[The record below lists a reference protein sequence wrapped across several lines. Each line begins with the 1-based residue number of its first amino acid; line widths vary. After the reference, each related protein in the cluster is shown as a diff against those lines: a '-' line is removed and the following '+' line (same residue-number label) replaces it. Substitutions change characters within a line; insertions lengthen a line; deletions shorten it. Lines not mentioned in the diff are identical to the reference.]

1 MTVSGAPQSAR
12 PGAHRLS
19 RLGWLALLLLPGQ
32 LACSPAPAP
41 AERPSDAAAPAA
53 SPTGGVAVRGWAP
66 PVTGG
71 FRAAVFLTPEGALDL
86 EVPTEPVRMDQF
98 GLAFI
103 PGVLVARAG
112 QEVAFTNGDDVLHN
126 VHLSASATRETV
138 FNIATP
144 IAGAYL
150 HTFDAPGTFTL
161 SCDVHPAMA
170 AYILVTEAPYATVAE
185 AGRAVRAARRA
196 AGTLRCFRVERG
208 RRAAERAR
216 RRRRG
221 GYRAAPRRR
230 GVINPAGAGG

>member
-1 MTVSGAPQSAR
+1 M
-12 PGAHRLS
+12 
-19 RLGWLALLLLPGQ
+19 
-32 LACSPAPAP
+32 
-41 AERPSDAAAPAA
+41 
-53 SPTGGVAVRGWAP
+53 RGWAP

-185 AGRAVRAARRA
+185 RDGQFELLGVPPGRYVVSVWSVDAAQRSERVVDVEVDTELRLAGEA
-196 AGTLRCFRVERG
+196 
-208 RRAAERAR
+208 
-216 RRRRG
+216 
-221 GYRAAPRRR
+221 
-230 GVINPAGAGG
+230 